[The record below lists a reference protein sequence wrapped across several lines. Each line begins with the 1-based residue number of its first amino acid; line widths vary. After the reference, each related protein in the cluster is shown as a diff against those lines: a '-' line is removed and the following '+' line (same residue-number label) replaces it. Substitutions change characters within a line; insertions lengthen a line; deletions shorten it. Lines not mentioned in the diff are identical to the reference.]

1 MKEQEKTISTTIVYQ
16 SNDFEIAFEFE
27 RDWWVKWTQRK
38 VSYGLRQKWEINHIY
53 EMKIQK
59 KFDSLWEARQYVQ
72 RFVSK
77 NFYLQ
82 EFEWNED

>member
-1 MKEQEKTISTTIVYQ
+1 MKEQEKTISTIIAYQ
-16 SNDFEIAFEFE
+16 SNDFEIAFEFQ
-27 RDWWVKWTQRK
+27 RDWWIKWAQWK
-38 VSYGLRQKWEINHIY
+38 VSYGLRQKWESNHTY
-53 EMKIQK
+53 DMNIQK

-82 EFEWNED
+82 EFEWSED

>member
-1 MKEQEKTISTTIVYQ
+1 MKEQEKTISTIIAYQ

-27 RDWWVKWTQRK
+27 RDWWMKWTQRK
-38 VSYGLRQKWEINHIY
+38 VSYEMRQKWEINHSY
-53 EMKIQK
+53 SMKIQQ
-59 KFDSLWEARQYVQ
+59 KFDSLWEARKYVQ
-72 RFVSK
+72 SFVSE

>member
-1 MKEQEKTISTTIVYQ
+1 MKEQEKTISTIIAYQ
-16 SNDFEIAFEFE
+16 SNDFEITFEFQ
-27 RDWWVKWTQRK
+27 RDWWIKWTQWK
-38 VSYGLRQKWEINHIY
+38 VSYGLRQKWESNHTY
-53 EMKIQK
+53 DMNIQK
-59 KFDSLWEARQYVQ
+59 EFDSLWEARQYVQ